1 MRRFVISAPRDNMTE
16 AFRFSSRHSE
26 FIKLKAEA
34 LLGADFDQQASEAE
48 MLSYKIVMQYP
59 DRQSFSMML

>member
-1 MRRFVISAPRDNMTE
+1 MTE

-34 LLGADFDQQASEAE
+34 LLDPDQAMESPSMDKPAE
-48 MLSYKIVMQYP
+48 SHKYKIVI
-59 DRQSFSMML
+59 